1 MAIKV
6 LIADDDQGVRETLA
20 RVMSQEADLEVVGTA
35 ADADEAIELARRH
48 SPDVALLDV
57 RMPKGGGRRAAA
69 GLALVSPRTVVL
81 AFSAHDDATSIAG
94 MFERG
99 AGEYV
104 LKDGPTDALFDKI
117 RRHARPRAPDGR
129 QAS

>member
-6 LIADDDQGVRETLA
+6 LIADDDEGVRDTLA
-20 RVMSQEADLEVVGTA
+20 RVMGDEPDLEVVGTA
-35 ADADEAIELARRH
+35 ADADEAIDLARRH
-48 SPDVALLDV
+48 VPDVALLDV
-57 RMPKGGGRRAAA
+57 RMPKGGGKRAAA

-81 AFSAHDDATSIAG
+81 AFSAHDDASSIAQ
-94 MFERG
+94 MFEGG

-117 RRHARPRAPDGR
+117 RRHARPRAAGGL

>member
-1 MAIKV
+1 MAIRV

-20 RVMSQEADLEVVGTA
+20 RVMSEEDDLEVVGTA
-35 ADADEAIELARRH
+35 ADADEAVDLARRH
-48 SPDVALLDV
+48 APDVALVDV
-57 RMPKGGGRRAAA
+57 RMPRGGGKRAAA

-81 AFSAHDDATSIAG
+81 AFSAHDDATSIAE
-94 MFERG
+94 MFEGG

-104 LKDGPTDALFDKI
+104 LKDGPTDELFEKI
-117 RRHARPRAPDGR
+117 RRHARSRAAGGR